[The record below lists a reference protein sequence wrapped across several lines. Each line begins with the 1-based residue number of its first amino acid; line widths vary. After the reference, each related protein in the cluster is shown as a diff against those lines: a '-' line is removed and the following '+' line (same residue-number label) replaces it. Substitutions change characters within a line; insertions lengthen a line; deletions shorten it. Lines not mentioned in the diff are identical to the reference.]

1 VQNFEGRAGRRRGRS
16 GAAEGQ
22 GRERAG
28 ERQREGGGKA
38 ATRGEDGTH
47 WAGNLSAPIR
57 SMRAPMPEP
66 VKRNQR
72 YMPGLDGL
80 RAIAVLAVIAF
91 HLGFD
96 WAPGG
101 MLGVGVF
108 FTLSGY
114 LISDI
119 LLSQLNARGGIK
131 LAPFWLARARRLL
144 PALFLMLLIVTAW
157 VTIFGPAQPDQ
168 FRKGVLSAIFYV
180 NNWEQIFAN
189 VSYFARFEAEGPLDH
204 LWSLSVEEQFYILWP
219 FLLLLGTKL
228 VRERP
233 LPSGVRPRLAL
244 LTIAGAVA
252 SSILMFVLYEPSLDP
267 SRIYFGTDTR
277 AAGLLFGA
285 ALAMVWPSRK
295 LSRRIAPQAR
305 NTLDAMGVAGLA
317 IIALMIWR
325 TGELSAFNYRGGF
338 VLLSLA
344 TVMVLMPLTHP
355 ACRLGA
361 WLGVRPLRW
370 VGVRSYGI
378 YLWQT
383 PIIVLTS
390 PQGPHGDS
398 LTRSLLQVAAIFAV
412 AALSWHFV
420 EEPIRHGAIGRFFAR
435 RRAVGWKWETF
446 APPMRVAIV
455 GLGLVLVIAAAGMA
469 GLNSTSAEGNDVRVE
484 QARAEG
490 TTKPPPLTKA
500 QAEDSTKSQCKA
512 VVHIGDSTSEGL
524 DNAEYLPEEGQRI
537 PARYGEVGVKEVH
550 MEVQGATSIEE
561 QFEGNPNAQE
571 VAAAWKAEG
580 FKGCWV
586 LALGT
591 NEAANV
597 AAGSTIGERERI
609 EKMMTIIGDEP
620 VLWVNVRSIVP
631 PGDPYS
637 KENMEKWDEELEAA
651 CDSYPNMRVYDWAS
665 DVKDDWFIEDGIHF
679 TSPGYAARAQLIA
692 LALAHAFPE
701 KGETEGGSKNCVVS

>member
-1 VQNFEGRAGRRRGRS
+1 
-16 GAAEGQ
+16 
-22 GRERAG
+22 
-28 ERQREGGGKA
+28 
-38 ATRGEDGTH
+38 
-47 WAGNLSAPIR
+47 
-57 SMRAPMPEP
+57 MPEP

-91 HLGFD
+91 HLGLD

-114 LISDI
+114 LITDI
-119 LLSQLNARGGIK
+119 LLAQLNARGRIK
-131 LAPFWLARARRLL
+131 LTAFWLARARRLL
-144 PALFLMLLIVTAW
+144 PALFLMLAIVVAW

-168 FRKGVLSAIFYV
+168 FRKGVVSAIFYV
-180 NNWEQIFAN
+180 NNWQQIFAD

-219 FLLLLGTKL
+219 FLLLAGTKL
-228 VRERP
+228 VREHP
-233 LPSGVRPRLAL
+233 LPSGVRPRLAV
-244 LTIAGAVA
+244 LTIAGAIA

-267 SRIYFGTDTR
+267 SRLYFGTDTR
-277 AAGLLFGA
+277 AAALLFGA

-355 ACRLGA
+355 ACRLGT

-390 PQGPHGDS
+390 PQGLHGDS
-398 LTRSLLQVAAIFAV
+398 TVRSLLQVAAIFGV

-455 GLGLVLVIAAAGMA
+455 GLGLVLMVAAVGMA
-469 GLNSTSAEGNDVRVE
+469 GVNSTSAEGNDVRVE

-490 TTKPPPLTKA
+490 TTKPPPLTRA
-500 QAEDSTKSQCKA
+500 QAEDSTKSRCKA
-512 VVHIGDSTSEGL
+512 IVHIGDSTSEGL

-537 PARYGEVGVKEVH
+537 PARYAEVGAKEVH

-597 AAGSTIGERERI
+597 AAGSNVGERERI

-637 KENMEKWDEELEAA
+637 KENMEKWDEELVAA
-651 CDSYPNMRVYDWAS
+651 CASYPNMRVYDWAS

>member
-1 VQNFEGRAGRRRGRS
+1 
-16 GAAEGQ
+16 
-22 GRERAG
+22 
-28 ERQREGGGKA
+28 
-38 ATRGEDGTH
+38 
-47 WAGNLSAPIR
+47 
-57 SMRAPMPEP
+57 MPEP

-80 RAIAVLAVIAF
+80 RAIAVLSVILF

-119 LLSQLNARGGIK
+119 LLAQLNARGRIK
-131 LAPFWLARARRLL
+131 LTAFWLARARRLL
-144 PALFLMLLIVTAW
+144 PALFLMLAIVVAW
-157 VTIFGPAQPDQ
+157 VTIFGPAQPDE
-168 FRKGVLSAIFYV
+168 FRKGVVSAIFYV
-180 NNWEQIFAN
+180 NNWQQIFAEA
-189 VSYFARFEAEGPLDH
+189 SYFARFEAEGPLDH

-219 FLLLLGTKL
+219 FLFLIGVKL
-228 VRERP
+228 VHERP

-244 LTIAGAVA
+244 LTIAGAIA
-252 SSILMFVLYEPSLDP
+252 SSILMAVLYKPSFDP
-267 SRIYFGTDTR
+267 SRLYFGTDTR
-277 AAGLLFGA
+277 AAALLFGA

-295 LSRRIAPQAR
+295 LNRRIAPQAR
-305 NTLDAMGVAGLA
+305 NTLDAMGVVGLL
-317 IIALMIWR
+317 IIALMIWQV
-325 TGELSAFNYRGGF
+325 GELSPFLYRGGF
-338 VLLSLA
+338 VILSLA
-344 TVMVLMPLTHP
+344 TVMALMPLTHP

-383 PIIVLTS
+383 PIIVLTT
-390 PQGPHGDS
+390 PQGIHDDS
-398 LTRSLLQVAAIFAV
+398 LVRALLQVAAIFAV
-412 AALSWHFV
+412 AALSWRFV

-435 RRAVGWKWETF
+435 RRAVGWQWETF
-446 APPMRVAIV
+446 APGMRVAIV
-455 GLGLVLVIAAAGMA
+455 GIGIVLVVAAAGMA
-469 GLNSTSAEGNDVRVE
+469 GLNSSSAEGNDVRVE

-490 TTKPPPLTKA
+490 TTKPPPLTKT
-500 QAEDSTKSQCKA
+500 QAEDSTKSSCKA

-524 DNAEYLPEEGQRI
+524 DNAEYLPIESQRI
-537 PARYGEVGVKEVH
+537 PARYAEVGAKEVH
-550 MEVQGATSIEE
+550 MEVTGATSIEE
-561 QFEGNPNAQE
+561 RFEGNPNAQE
-571 VAAAWKAEG
+571 VAANWKAAG

-597 AAGSTIGERERI
+597 AAGSTVTERERI
-609 EKMMTIIGDEP
+609 EKMMAIIGDEP
-620 VLWVNVRSIVP
+620 VLWVNVRSLVEA
-631 PGDPYS
+631 GDPYS
-637 KENMEKWDEELEAA
+637 KENMEKWDEELVAA
-651 CDSYPNMRVYDWAS
+651 CANYSNMRVYDWAS

-692 LALAHAFPE
+692 NALAHAFPE
-701 KGETEGGSKNCVVS
+701 KGETEGGSKNCVVN

>member
-1 VQNFEGRAGRRRGRS
+1 
-16 GAAEGQ
+16 
-22 GRERAG
+22 
-28 ERQREGGGKA
+28 
-38 ATRGEDGTH
+38 
-47 WAGNLSAPIR
+47 
-57 SMRAPMPEP
+57 MPEP

-114 LISDI
+114 LITDI
-119 LLSQLNARGGIK
+119 LLAQLNARGRIK
-131 LAPFWLARARRLL
+131 LGAFWLARARRLL
-144 PALFLMLLIVTAW
+144 PALFLMLAIVTAW
-157 VTIFGPAQPDQ
+157 VTVFGPAQPDQ
-168 FRKGVLSAIFYV
+168 FREGVISAIFYV
-180 NNWEQIFAN
+180 NNWQQIFAD

-219 FLLLLGTKL
+219 FLLLIGVKL
-228 VRERP
+228 VHERP

-244 LTIAGAVA
+244 LTIAGALA
-252 SSILMFVLYEPSLDP
+252 STILMAVLYEPSFDP
-267 SRIYFGTDTR
+267 SRLYFGTDTR
-277 AAGLLFGA
+277 AGGLLFGA

-305 NTLDAMGVAGLA
+305 NTLDALGVVGLLV
-317 IIALMIWR
+317 IALMIWR
-325 TGELSAFNYRGGF
+325 NGELSPFLYRGGF
-338 VLLSLA
+338 MVLSLA
-344 TVMVLMPLTHP
+344 TVLVLMPLTHP
-355 ACRLGA
+355 ACRLGR
-361 WLGVRPLRW
+361 WMGMLPLRW
-370 VGVRSYGI
+370 VGVRSYAI

-383 PIIVLTS
+383 PVIVLTT
-390 PQGPHGDS
+390 PQGVQHEDD
-398 LTRSLLQVAAIFAV
+398 LVRSLMQVAAIFAI
-412 AALSWHFV
+412 AALSWRFV
-420 EEPIRHGAIGRFFAR
+420 EEPIRHGAIGRFFSR

-446 APPMRVAIV
+446 APPMRAAIV
-455 GLGLVLVIAAAGMA
+455 GTGLILVIAAAGMA
-469 GLNSTSAEGNDVRVE
+469 GVNSTSTAQGENARVE
-484 QARAEG
+484 QAKAEG

-500 QAEDSTKSQCKA
+500 QAEDSTKSACKA
-512 VVHIGDSTSEGL
+512 IVHIGDSTSEGL
-524 DNAEYLPEEGQRI
+524 DDAAYLPIESQRI
-537 PARYGEVGVKEVH
+537 PARYAEVGAGEVH

-561 QFEGNPNAQE
+561 QFESMPNAQE

-597 AAGSTIGERERI
+597 AAGSTVTERERI
-609 EKMMTIIGDEP
+609 EKMMAIIGDEP
-620 VLWVNVRSIVP
+620 VLWVNVRSLVEA
-631 PGDPYS
+631 GDPYS
-637 KENMEKWDEELEAA
+637 KGNMEKWDEELITA
-651 CDSYPNMRVYDWAS
+651 CNGYPNMRVYDWAS
-665 DVKDDWFIEDGIHF
+665 DVKDEWFIEDGIHF

>member
-1 VQNFEGRAGRRRGRS
+1 
-16 GAAEGQ
+16 
-22 GRERAG
+22 
-28 ERQREGGGKA
+28 
-38 ATRGEDGTH
+38 
-47 WAGNLSAPIR
+47 
-57 SMRAPMPEP
+57 MPEP

-91 HLGFD
+91 HLGLD

-114 LISDI
+114 LITDI
-119 LLSQLNARGGIK
+119 LLAQLNARGRIK
-131 LAPFWLARARRLL
+131 LGAFWLARARRLL
-144 PALFLMLLIVTAW
+144 PALFVMLAIVVAW
-157 VTIFGPAQPDQ
+157 VTIFGPAQPSQ
-168 FRKGVLSAIFYV
+168 FREGVVSAIFYV
-180 NNWEQIFAN
+180 NNWQQIFAEA
-189 VSYFARFEAEGPLDH
+189 SYFARFEAEGPLDH

-219 FLLLLGTKL
+219 FLLLIGVKL
-228 VRERP
+228 VHERP

-244 LTIAGAVA
+244 LTIAGAIA
-252 SSILMFVLYEPSLDP
+252 SAILMAVLYEPSFDP
-267 SRIYFGTDTR
+267 SRLYFGTDTR
-277 AAGLLFGA
+277 ANELLFGA

-305 NTLDAMGVAGLA
+305 NTLDALGVFGLA
-317 IIALMIWR
+317 VIALMIWR
-325 TGELSAFNYRGGF
+325 TGELSPFIYRGGF
-338 VLLSLA
+338 VVLSLA
-344 TVMVLMPLTHP
+344 TVLVLMPLTHP
-355 ACRLGA
+355 ACRLGGWMGA
-361 WLGVRPLRW
+361 LPLRW
-370 VGVRSYGI
+370 IGVRSYGI

-383 PIIVLTS
+383 PVIVLTT
-390 PQGPHGDS
+390 PQGVHDDD
-398 LTRSLLQVAAIFAV
+398 LVRSLLQVAAIFAIS
-412 AALSWHFV
+412 ALSWRFV

-455 GLGLVLVIAAAGMA
+455 GTGLVLVIAAAGMA
-469 GLNSTSAEGNDVRVE
+469 GVNTTSSAQGEEVRVE

-500 QAEDSTKSQCKA
+500 QAEDSTKSSCKA

-524 DNAEYLPEEGQRI
+524 DDDLYLPNENQQS
-537 PARYGEVGVKEVH
+537 PARYAEVGAKEVH
-550 MEVQGATSIEE
+550 MEIQGATSIEE
-561 QFEGNPNAQE
+561 RFEGHPNAQE

-609 EKMMTIIGDEP
+609 DKMMAIIGTEP
-620 VLWVNVRSIVP
+620 VLWVNVRSLVEA
-631 PGDPYS
+631 GDPYS
-637 KENMEKWDEELEAA
+637 KENMEKWDEELVGACAA
-651 CDSYPNMRVYDWAS
+651 YPNMRVYDWAA

-692 LALAHAFPE
+692 QALAHGFPE

>member
-1 VQNFEGRAGRRRGRS
+1 
-16 GAAEGQ
+16 
-22 GRERAG
+22 
-28 ERQREGGGKA
+28 
-38 ATRGEDGTH
+38 
-47 WAGNLSAPIR
+47 
-57 SMRAPMPEP
+57 MPEP

-80 RAIAVLAVIAF
+80 RAIAVIAVILF

-114 LISDI
+114 LITDI
-119 LLSQLNARGGIK
+119 LLSQLNARGRIDF
-131 LAPFWLARARRLL
+131 LQFWFARARRLL
-144 PALFLMLLIVTAW
+144 PALFVMLAIVTAW
-157 VTIFGPAQPDQ
+157 VTLFGPAQPDQ
-168 FRKGVLSAIFYV
+168 FREGVISAIFYV
-180 NNWEQIFAN
+180 NNWQQILAD

-219 FLLLLGTKL
+219 FLLLGGVKL

-244 LTIAGAVA
+244 LTIAGAIA
-252 SSILMFVLYEPSLDP
+252 SSILMAILYEPSFDP
-267 SRIYFGTDTR
+267 SRLYFGTDTR
-277 AAGLLFGA
+277 AGGLLFGA

-305 NTLDAMGVAGLA
+305 NTLDLLGVAGLL
-317 IIALMIWR
+317 IIAFMIWR
-325 TGELSAFNYRGGF
+325 NGELSPFLYRGGF

-355 ACRLGA
+355 ACRLGVF
-361 WLGVRPLRW
+361 LGMRPLRW

-383 PIIVLTS
+383 PVIVLTT
-390 PQGPHGDS
+390 PQGAHEDD
-398 LTRSLLQVAAIFAV
+398 LVRSLLQVAAIFGIS
-412 AALSWHFV
+412 ALSWRFI

-455 GLGLVLVIAAAGMA
+455 ATGLVLLIATVGMA
-469 GLNSTSAEGNDVRVE
+469 GVNTTSSAEGENIRVE

-500 QAEDSTKSQCKA
+500 QAEDSTQSECKA

-524 DNAEYLPEEGQRI
+524 DNPEYLPEENLRS
-537 PARYGEVGVKEVH
+537 PARYMEVGAKEVH

-561 QFEGNPNAQE
+561 RFEGMPNAQE

-580 FKGCWV
+580 FEGCWV

-597 AAGSTIGERERI
+597 AAGSAVTERERI
-609 EKMMTIIGDEP
+609 DKMMAIIGSEQP
-620 VLWVNVRSIVP
+620 VLWVNVRSLVEA
-631 PGDPYS
+631 GDPYS
-637 KENMEKWDEELEAA
+637 KENMEKWDEELVAA
-651 CDSYPNMRVYDWAS
+651 CATYSNMRVYDWAS

-692 LALAHAFPE
+692 LALAHAFPA
-701 KGETEGGSKNCVVS
+701 KGETEAGSKNCLVS

>member
-1 VQNFEGRAGRRRGRS
+1 
-16 GAAEGQ
+16 
-22 GRERAG
+22 
-28 ERQREGGGKA
+28 
-38 ATRGEDGTH
+38 
-47 WAGNLSAPIR
+47 
-57 SMRAPMPEP
+57 MPEP

-114 LISDI
+114 LITDI
-119 LLSQLNARGGIK
+119 LLAQLNQRGRIK
-131 LAPFWLARARRLL
+131 LGAFWLARARRLL
-144 PALFLMLLIVTAW
+144 PALFVMLAIVVAW
-157 VTIFGPAQPDQ
+157 VTVFGPAQPDQ
-168 FRKGVLSAIFYV
+168 FREGVVSAIFYV
-180 NNWEQIFAN
+180 NNWQQIFAD

-204 LWSLSVEEQFYILWP
+204 LWSLSVEEQFYIVWP
-219 FLLLLGTKL
+219 FLLLLGVKI
-228 VRERP
+228 VHERP

-244 LTIAGAVA
+244 LTIAGAIA
-252 SSILMFVLYEPSLDP
+252 SSILMLVLYKPSLDP
-267 SRIYFGTDTR
+267 SRLYFGTDTR
-277 AAGLLFGA
+277 AAALLFGA

-305 NTLDAMGVAGLA
+305 NTLDAMGLAGLA

-338 VLLSLA
+338 VILSLA

-355 ACRLGA
+355 ACRLGT
-361 WLGVRPLRW
+361 WLGFRPLRW

-383 PIIVLTS
+383 PIIVLTT
-390 PQGPHGDS
+390 PQGIHGDS
-398 LTRSLLQVAAIFAV
+398 TVRSLLQVAAIFAV
-412 AALSWHFV
+412 AALSWRFV

-455 GLGLVLVIAAAGMA
+455 SMGILLVIAAAGMA
-469 GLNSTSAEGNDVRVE
+469 GINSTSAEGNDVRVE

-512 VVHIGDSTSEGL
+512 IVHIGDSTSEGL

-537 PARYGEVGVKEVH
+537 PARYAEVGVKEVH
-550 MEVQGATSIEE
+550 MEVTGATSIEE

-609 EKMMTIIGDEP
+609 EKMMTIIGDES

-637 KENMEKWDEELEAA
+637 KGNMERWDEELVGA
-651 CDSYPNMRVYDWAS
+651 CASYPNMRVYDWAS